1 MNGLLLALLPCLSLI
16 SPLDE
21 GAAVELRYTGSL
33 VKVSRDA
40 ESPPVKRFSLYCL
53 VKKTA
58 GGGRDIAYLMDERG
72 GGTWPWPE
80 RFGQISLNSKL
91 LPSNA
96 AQLRLLQEHN
106 GTNQSIRIPRPVF
119 EFVDKLAAGATWNND
134 ASAFEVKR
142 AAKVQDRDC
151 WQVDVSTN
159 FGRKRSLW
167 VQKESPLVVELEERL
182 FMGQGDEFSLR
193 MKLDSLETLDAA
205 KLAKIEAPLKLLLKL
220 QTDLAR
226 PENEQ
231 SPELTDEQQ
240 AKVAAAAEKIEQVA
254 EGTPFSR
261 LAGIIT
267 RDVQG
272 QQQRTGELAQLAKK
286 FLGQAAPE
294 FTIQSI
300 DGKPVTPADRAGKI
314 TVLHFWEYQGEPL
327 VEPYGQ
333 VGYLDFLY
341 SRRRKLGVQIY
352 GVAVDVR
359 FADKAQA
366 QQAHRSVNK
375 LKSFM
380 NLAYPLAADDGEL
393 IGQFGDPRRVG
404 AKLPLWVVI
413 GADGKVAH
421 YSAGFYKI
429 NPDEGLRELD
439 EVIVKEIQKAKKA
452 SDGK

>member
-1 MNGLLLALLPCLSLI
+1 MNGLLLALLPCLI

-33 VKVSRDA
+33 VKVSR
-40 ESPPVKRFSLYCL
+40 EGEGQPVKRFSVYCL
-53 VKKTA
+53 VKKTE
-58 GGGRDIAYLMDERG
+58 GGGRDIAFQVEERG

-80 RFGQISLNSKL
+80 RFGQISMNAKL
-91 LPSNA
+91 QPSNV

-106 GTNQSIRIPRPVF
+106 STNQSLRIPRPIIDF
-119 EFVDKLAAGATWNND
+119 ADKLQAGATWNNESQ
-134 ASAFEVKR
+134 AYEVKR

-167 VQKESPLVVELEERL
+167 IQKDSPLLVELEERL
-182 FMGQGDEFSLR
+182 FMGQGDEFSLK

-205 KLAKIEAPLKLLLKL
+205 KLAKVDAPLKMLLKL
-220 QTDLAR
+220 QADLAR

-231 SPELTDEQQ
+231 SPELTDEQL
-240 AKVAAAAEKIEQVA
+240 AKVAEVSEKIEQAA

-261 LAGIIT
+261 LAGVIN

-272 QQQRTGELAQLAKK
+272 QKQRTGELAQLARK

-294 FTIQSI
+294 FTIQTI

-333 VGYLDFLY
+333 VGYLDFLN
-341 SRRRKLGVQIY
+341 SRRRKLGVQVY

-359 FADKAQA
+359 FADKAQKPQA
-366 QQAHRSVNK
+366 QRSVGK

-380 NLAYPLAADDGEL
+380 NLGYPLAEDDGDL

-413 GADGKVAH
+413 GVDGKVAH
-421 YSAGFYKI
+421 YSIGFYKI

-439 EVIVKEIQKAKKA
+439 EVLVKLIQEAKQA
-452 SDGK
+452 ADGK

>member
-1 MNGLLLALLPCLSLI
+1 MNGLLLALLPCLI

-53 VKKTA
+53 VKKTS
-58 GGGRDIAYLMDERG
+58 GGGRDVAFLMDERG

-91 LPSNA
+91 LPTNA

-106 GTNQSIRIPRPVF
+106 GTNQSLRIPRPIF
-119 EFVDKLAAGATWNND
+119 EFVDKLQADATWNND
-134 ASAFEVKR
+134 AQAFEVKR
-142 AAKVQDRDC
+142 SAKVQDRDC

-159 FGRKRSLW
+159 FGRKRSVW

-193 MKLDSLETLDAA
+193 MKLDSLETLDAE
-205 KLAKIEAPLKLLLKL
+205 KLTKIEAPLKLLLKL

-231 SPELTDEQQ
+231 NPELSDEQLT
-240 AKVAAAAEKIEQVA
+240 KVAAAASKIEQAA

-261 LAGIIT
+261 LAGIVN

-294 FTIQSI
+294 FTIRAI
-300 DGKPVTPADRAGKI
+300 EGKPVTPADRAGKI

-341 SRRRKLGVQIY
+341 SRRRKLGVQVY

-366 QQAHRSVNK
+366 QQAHRSVSK

-380 NLAYPLAADDGEL
+380 NLAYPLAADDGDL
-393 IGQFGDPRRVG
+393 IAEFGDPRRVG

-439 EVIVKEIQKAKKA
+439 EVIVKAIQQAKKA

>member
-1 MNGLLLALLPCLSLI
+1 MNGLLLALLPCLI

-21 GAAVELRYTGSL
+21 GAGVELRYTGSL
-33 VKVSRDA
+33 VKISRDT
-40 ESPPVKRFSLYCL
+40 ESQPIKRFSLYCL

-58 GGGRDIAYLMDERG
+58 DGGRDIAFLTDERG
-72 GGTWPWPE
+72 GGAWPWPE
-80 RFGQISLNSKL
+80 RFGLISLNAKL
-91 LPSNA
+91 QPANA

-106 GTNQSIRIPRPVF
+106 GTHQSLRIPRPVVDF
-119 EFVDKLAAGATWNND
+119 ADKLQAGATWNTD
-134 ASAFEVKR
+134 SQAFEVKR

-167 VQKESPLVVELEERL
+167 IQKDSPLLVELEERL
-182 FMGQGDEFSLR
+182 FMGQGEEFSLR
-193 MKLDSLETLDAA
+193 MKLDSLESLDAE
-205 KLAKIEAPLKLLLKL
+205 KLAKVEAPLQLLLKL
-220 QTDLAR
+220 QADLAR

-231 SPELTDEQQ
+231 NPELTEEQL
-240 AKVAAAAEKIEQVA
+240 AKVVAVSEKIEQKA

-286 FLGQAAPE
+286 FLGQPAPE
-294 FTIQSI
+294 FTIQALE
-300 DGKPVTPADRAGKI
+300 GKPVQPADREGKI

-341 SRRRKLGVQIY
+341 SRRKKLGVQIY
-352 GVAVDVR
+352 GVAVDSR

-366 QQAHRSVNK
+366 QQAHRSVGK

-380 NLAYPLAADDGEL
+380 NLGYSLAADDGDL

-452 SDGK
+452 SEGK

>member
-1 MNGLLLALLPCLSLI
+1 MNGLLLALLPCLI

-53 VKKTA
+53 VKKTT
-58 GGGRDIAYLMDERG
+58 GGGRDVAFLVDERG

-80 RFGQISLNSKL
+80 RFGQVALSSKL
-91 LPSNA
+91 LPTNA

-119 EFVDKLAAGATWNND
+119 EFVDKLQAGATWNND
-134 ASAFEVKR
+134 ANAFEVKR

-167 VQKESPLVVELEERL
+167 VQKDSPLVVELEERL

-193 MKLDSLETLDAA
+193 MKLDSLETLDAE
-205 KLAKIEAPLKLLLKL
+205 KLAKIETPLKLLLKL

-231 SPELTDEQQ
+231 SPELTEEQLT
-240 AKVAAAAEKIEQVA
+240 KVAAASEKIEQAA

-261 LAGIIT
+261 LAGVIN

-272 QQQRTGELAQLAKK
+272 QKQRTGELAQLAKK

-294 FTIQSI
+294 FTIQPI
-300 DGKPVTPADRAGKI
+300 DGKPVAPADRAGKI

-333 VGYLDFLY
+333 VGYLDFLF

-352 GVAVDVR
+352 GVAVDAR

-366 QQAHRSVNK
+366 QQAHRSVSK

-380 NLAYPLAADDGEL
+380 NLAYPLAADDGDL
-393 IGQFGDPRRVG
+393 IEEFGDPRRVG

-452 SDGK
+452 SEGK

>member
-1 MNGLLLALLPCLSLI
+1 MTGLLLALMPCFV

-33 VKVSRDA
+33 VKLARDS
-40 ESPPVKRFSLYCL
+40 EGQPVKRFSVYCL
-53 VKKTA
+53 VKKNA
-58 GGGRDIAYLMDERG
+58 AGGRDLAFLMDERG

-80 RFGQISLNSKL
+80 RYGQVSLNSKL
-91 LPSNA
+91 QATNA
-96 AQLRLLQEHN
+96 AQLRLLQDHN
-106 GTNQSIRIPRPVF
+106 GTPHSLRVPRPVF
-119 EFVDKLAAGATWNND
+119 EFADQLQAGATWNSESN
-134 ASAFEVKR
+134 AFEVKR
-142 AAKVQDRDC
+142 AAKIADRDC

-167 VQKESPLVVELEERL
+167 IQKDSPLLVELEERL
-182 FMGQGDEFSLR
+182 FMGQGEEFSLR
-193 MKLDSLETLDAA
+193 MKLESVETLDEA
-205 KLAKIEAPLKLLLKL
+205 KLAKVQAPLEMLLKL

-231 SPELTDEQQ
+231 NPELTDEQL
-240 AKVAAAAEKIEQVA
+240 AKVAAVAPKIEQAA

-286 FLGQAAPE
+286 FLGQAAPD
-294 FTIQSI
+294 FTIQPLE
-300 DGKPVTPADRAGKI
+300 GKPVTAADRAGKI

-327 VEPYGQ
+327 IEPYGQ

-341 SRRRKLGVQIY
+341 SRRRKLGVQVY

-359 FADKAQA
+359 FADKAQQ
-366 QQAHRSVNK
+366 QQAHRSVGK

-380 NLAYPLAADDGEL
+380 NLGYPIAADDGDL
-393 IGQFGDPRRVG
+393 IGQFGDPRRIG

-421 YSAGFYKI
+421 YSSGFYKI

-439 EVIVKEIQKAKKA
+439 EVLVKLIQDAKKA
-452 SDGK
+452 SEGK

>member
-1 MNGLLLALLPCLSLI
+1 MTGLLLALIPCLA

-33 VKVSRDA
+33 VKLARDT
-40 ESPPVKRFSLYCL
+40 EGQPVKRFSLYCL
-53 VKKTA
+53 VKKTDV
-58 GGGRDIAYLMDERG
+58 GGRDVAFLMDERG

-80 RFGQISLNSKL
+80 RFGQIGLNAKL
-91 LPSNA
+91 QPSSVT
-96 AQLRLLQEHN
+96 QLRLLQDHN
-106 GTNQSIRIPRPVF
+106 GTLHSLRIPRPV
-119 EFVDKLAAGATWNND
+119 VDFADQLKAGATWNND
-134 ASAFEVKR
+134 AHAFEVKR
-142 AAKVQDRDC
+142 ASKIQERDC

-167 VQKESPLVVELEERL
+167 IQKDSPLLVEMEERL

-193 MKLDSLETLDAA
+193 MKLESVETLDAA
-205 KLAKIEAPLKLLLKL
+205 KLAKVQAPLDMLLKL
-220 QTDLAR
+220 QAELGRAD
-226 PENEQ
+226 NEQ
-231 SPELTDEQQ
+231 NPELTDEQL
-240 AKVAAAAEKIEQVA
+240 AKVSAVSAKIEQTA

-261 LAGIIT
+261 LAGIIN

-286 FLGQAAPE
+286 FLGQAAPD

-300 DGKPVTPADRAGKI
+300 EGKPITASDRAGKI

-333 VGYLDFLY
+333 VGYLDFLH
-341 SRRRKLGVQIY
+341 SRRKKLGVQVY

-359 FADKAQA
+359 FADKAQM
-366 QQAHRSVNK
+366 QQAHRSVGK

-380 NLAYPLAADDGEL
+380 NLGYQLAADDGDL
-393 IGQFGDPRRVG
+393 ISQFGDPRRVG

-421 YSAGFYKI
+421 YSVGFYKI

-439 EVIVKEIQKAKKA
+439 EVVVKLIQEAKKA

>member
-1 MNGLLLALLPCLSLI
+1 MTGLLLALIPCFA

-33 VKVSRDA
+33 VKLARDS
-40 ESPPVKRFSLYCL
+40 EGQPVKRFSLYCL
-53 VKKTA
+53 VKKSD
-58 GGGRDIAYLMDERG
+58 GGGRDIAFLMDERG
-72 GGTWPWPE
+72 GGAWPWPE
-80 RFGQISLNSKL
+80 RFGQISLNAKL
-91 LPSNA
+91 QLSNA
-96 AQLRLLQEHN
+96 VQLRLLQDHN
-106 GTNQSIRIPRPVF
+106 GTPHSLRIPRPVV
-119 EFVDKLAAGATWNND
+119 EFVNELKAGAMWNSGSQ
-134 ASAFEVKR
+134 AYEVKR

-159 FGRKRSLW
+159 FGRKQSLW
-167 VQKESPLVVELEERL
+167 IQKDSPLLVELEERL
-182 FMGQGDEFSLR
+182 FMGQGEEFSLR
-193 MKLDSLETLDAA
+193 MKLESVDTLDET
-205 KLAKIEAPLKLLLKL
+205 KLAAVQAPLDMLLKL
-220 QTDLAR
+220 QTELGR
-226 PENEQ
+226 SENEQ
-231 SPELTDEQQ
+231 NPELTDAQL
-240 AKVAAAAEKIEQVA
+240 AKVNAVAPKIEQLA

-261 LAGIIT
+261 LAGVIN
-267 RDVQG
+267 RDAQG

-286 FLGQAAPE
+286 FIGQPAPE
-294 FTIQSI
+294 FTINPME
-300 DGKPVTPADRAGKI
+300 GKPVTPEDRAGKI

-333 VGYLDFLY
+333 VGYLDFLF
-341 SRRRKLGVQIY
+341 SRRKKLNVQVY

-359 FADKAQA
+359 FADKAQQ
-366 QQAHRSVNK
+366 QQAHRSVGK

-380 NLAYPLAADDGEL
+380 NLGYPLVADDGDL
-393 IGQFGDPRRVG
+393 ISQFGDPRRVG

-439 EVIVKEIQKAKKA
+439 EVVIKLIQEAKKA